1 MATEIRVYRADTG
14 SCNGCDI
21 EVLASLDPKYGLG
34 ELNVSVAEHPEEA
47 NVLLVTG
54 LVTKKTE
61 PELKKIYEKI
71 QEPRIVIAYGQCAVG
86 MDVFYDSYNA
96 VGAVDEVIPVNFYIP
111 GCPPSPRATL
121 YGVTAALG
129 VKGFKEGEAIWNVP
143 EAFRGKVEVD
153 EEACIGCGAC
163 SEVCPPAAID
173 IEKKEDKM
181 TLRFWHS
188 KCIRCGSCKDIC
200 PSEAITMS
208 DDYRLVTGDRQQLY
222 SDITKDVQKCAGC
235 GQELV
240 NTQIVTFGLD
250 AVGEHLREKYSDLM
264 KTDPKTWGKIA
275 KPYADLKKECQTD
288 IGLLCP
294 TCRKTLDKIKKEKML
309 LLAINLEEFSA

>member
-143 EAFRGKVEVD
+143 KAFRGKVEVD

-163 SEVCPPAAID
+163 AEVCPSAAID
-173 IEKKEDKM
+173 IEQKQDKQII
-181 TLRFWHS
+181 RFWHS

-200 PSEAITMS
+200 PPEAITMS
-208 DDYRLVTGDRQQLY
+208 DDYRLVTDDRQKLFLEF
-222 SDITKDVQKCAGC
+222 TKGLQKCAGC
-235 GQELV
+235 GKEFVPIQV
-240 NTQIVTFGLD
+240 STHGLE
-250 AVGEHLREKYSDLM
+250 AALM
-264 KTDPKTWGKIA
+264 KITQYEEFRKRLTETA
-275 KPYADLKKECQTD
+275 AYCLE
-288 IGLLCP
+288 
-294 TCRKTLDKIKKEKML
+294 CRKTIDRVKQGKGVLLELNKKSL
-309 LLAINLEEFSA
+309 STQ